1 MPLYF
6 PPLGIPFTLRG
17 KLILA
22 SKSGVRKKILDDN
35 NIDSDVIVSNVDED
49 EVKASLLS
57 EGADPMIIS
66 KNLAE
71 IKSIKVSSKNP
82 DRIVLGADSVISLDN
97 QLINKPKSRNEAF
110 DILKKLN
117 NSKHYL
123 ISSACISKNGAMI
136 WNHTD
141 SSELKMKNF
150 TDEQLLNYL
159 NKIKTETLLAYG
171 VYQVEAEGLSL
182 FEYIKGDQNSIMGL
196 PIKDI
201 INYINKYKK

>member
-1 MPLYF
+1 M
-6 PPLGIPFTLRG
+6 

-123 ISSACISKNGAMI
+123 ISSVCISKNGAMI

-159 NKIKTETLLAYG
+159 SKIKTETLLAYG
-171 VYQVEAEGLSL
+171 VYQVEADGLSL

-201 INYINKYKK
+201 INYINEYKK